1 VGPGTGFLYLV
12 NLYFLYQYSSRLETG
27 MLPIKLYAH
36 GELCLELTETK
47 HCQLELLL
55 GTFVALALWLIQAES

>member
-1 VGPGTGFLYLV
+1 
-12 NLYFLYQYSSRLETG
+12 